1 MTDHYLFAFT
11 GIENDADCT
20 MALVLNSIIS
30 VDETECKKNNKK
42 GFVIRSISNNY
53 FFRAEENVVNKWIQK
68 IKENIKQKN

>member
-30 VDETECKKNNKK
+30 VDETECEKNNKK
-42 GFVIRSISNNY
+42 EFVIRSISNNY
-53 FFRAEENVVNKWIQK
+53 FFRAEGNVVNKWIQK
-68 IKENIKQKN
+68 IRENIKQKN